1 MDGQPLK
8 LRVHD
13 AEDLAVLSAVLQDA
27 LVALKDVS
35 FLPNEHRFVLVAN
48 RFCWEQARPDDK
60 PQPMTAAEADAPFA
74 DSGPHFLR
82 RHCGLIIDKVENV
95 KARGLNL
102 RDKDQL
108 LNLLAIAPV
117 QEAAGQAVVMAFS
130 GGGELQIAVSALRL
144 HLQDLGEAW
153 TTTWRPR
160 HSLDEPD
167 APG

>member
-1 MDGQPLK
+1 MAEQGLK
-8 LRVHD
+8 LRVRD
-13 AEDLAVLSAVLQDA
+13 ADDLAVLSAVLQDA

-35 FLPNEHRFVLVAN
+35 FLPAEQRFVLVAN
-48 RFCWEQARPDDK
+48 RFCWELAGPDDK
-60 PQPMTAAEADAPFA
+60 PQPLTAAEADAPFA
-74 DSGPHFLR
+74 EDGPHFLR
-82 RHCGLIIDKVENV
+82 RHCGLILDKVENV
-95 KARGLNL
+95 KARGLDL

-117 QEAAGQAVVMAFS
+117 QDAAGQAVVMAFS
-130 GGGELQIAVSALRL
+130 GGGELRIGVTALRL

-153 TTTWRPR
+153 TTSWRPR